1 LTKRVAWYYG
11 ADIWGCYENGELKSS
26 ENGPYMTF
34 AESRLDRYLHPDES
48 VISSLLGLKVPSFAY
63 DDGRREN
70 DCRKK
75 PDTLKEVI
83 MLPQVGARLEP
94 HDRLDRGDL
103 FLIDKKADLKTPFQ
117 QALQQGL
124 SELYKNVDLYEA
136 RCRLVIQQA
145 FKAAI
150 GNDKPTHLILTGLGQ
165 GVWQGGKGDK
175 TIPRFNKALMD
186 EIKNLGDYGNLR
198 FLTVMD
204 YVKEN
209 ERKTLGKRLGRN
221 CRSKNLSCSYE
232 NENTSKVFDRKSV
245 EGLVDMFSFAWD
257 GMSLVGNEYYN
268 GLCGNQSADPAAAY
282 STSVAFVSHPRI
294 NPDMYKR
301 FTPGF

>member
-11 ADIWGCYENGELKSS
+11 ETDIWGCYENGELKSS
-26 ENGPYMTF
+26 EHEPYTTF
-34 AESRLDRYLHPDES
+34 AESRLNLYLHPDES

-103 FLIDKKADLKTPFQ
+103 FLIDKKAYLETPFQ

-145 FKAAI
+145 FNAAI
-150 GNDKPTHLILTGLGQ
+150 GNDTPTHLILTGLGQ
-165 GVWQGGKGDK
+165 GVKGDK
-175 TIPRFNKALMD
+175 TVPHFNNALSHV
-186 EIKNLGDYGNLR
+186 IQNLEKSGNLQ

-204 YVKEN
+204 YVKKT
-209 ERKTLGKRLGRN
+209 ERPALSKRLRRK
-221 CRSKNLSCSYE
+221 CKTAKLHCLYE
-232 NENTSKVFDRKSV
+232 KQNTSKVFDRKPV

-268 GLCGNQSADPAAAY
+268 GLCGDESADPAAAY

-294 NPDMYKR
+294 NPEMYKR